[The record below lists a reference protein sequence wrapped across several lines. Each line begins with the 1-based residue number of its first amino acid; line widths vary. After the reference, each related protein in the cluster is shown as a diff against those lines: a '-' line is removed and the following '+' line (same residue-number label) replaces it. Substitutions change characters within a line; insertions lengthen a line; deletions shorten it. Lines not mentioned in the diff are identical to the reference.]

1 MAVDLVAVDQDVAG
15 VDADPEGDP
24 AASLDRP
31 VADLDPLLDFER
43 AGERCLRSGKLGEDA
58 VTDQPDDPPAVG
70 KDRRLDDLVQM
81 SLDPG
86 VGVQLVLAHEPAVVD
101 HVGRE
106 NRRLAALDA
115 LIDDGRGRRHR
126 ASRDRSP

>member
-1 MAVDLVAVDQDVAG
+1 M
-15 VDADPEGDP
+15 
-24 AASLDRP
+24 
-31 VADLDPLLDFER
+31 
-43 AGERCLRSGKLGEDA
+43 
-58 VTDQPDDPPAVG
+58 G

-115 LIDDGRGRRHR
+115 LIDDG
-126 ASRDRSP
+126 